1 MKVLVVG
8 ASGTVGSAAA
18 AALES
23 QGHEV
28 LRASRHNQYTVDLG
42 DPQSIK
48 SLYASVGQVDA
59 VVCGAGVTPFKS
71 VTEATREDVVAGLH
85 NKLLGQ
91 IELVLQGLHHIS
103 DGGSFTLISGV
114 LSADPIPGGSIAG
127 TVNGGLDAFVRTSAI
142 ELPRGLRINAVSPTV
157 IRESWDKYGPA
168 FPGHRPVDAV
178 EVGRAYVKSVD
189 GAQTGQTYRVGW

>member
-1 MKVLVVG
+1 MKVLLVG
-8 ASGTVGSAAA
+8 AGGTVGSAAA
-18 AALES
+18 VALEA

-28 LRASRHNQYTVDLG
+28 LRASRNGELVVDLS
-42 DPQSIK
+42 DPESIK
-48 SLYASVGQVDA
+48 ALYANVGKVDA
-59 VVCGAGVTPFKS
+59 VACAAGVTPFKP
-71 VTEATREDVVAGLH
+71 VTEATRDDMMAGLQ

-91 IELVLQGLHHIS
+91 VELVLQGLAHVT

-114 LSADPIPGGSIAG
+114 LSEDPIRSGSIAG
-127 TVNGGLDAFVRTSAI
+127 TVNGGLDAFVRTTAI

-157 IRESWDKYGPA
+157 LIESWPKYGPS
-168 FPGHRPVDAV
+168 FPGHQPVDAV